1 MPPSVKFT
9 KDEIVNAALQVVR
22 EKGTAALTTRQI
34 AAVLGVSTR
43 PIFTYF
49 QNMRQVQEAVRQAAQ
64 ALYHSYIKKGLEQVH
79 PFIGLGEQ
87 YIRFATQE
95 PELYRLLFL
104 PLAPGSENK
113 AMEEME
119 RTQNLVLEF
128 LQQIYQLDEAAAKR
142 FFRDVWLVAHSLAAL
157 IVTNCCPYS
166 PEEIRQILTS
176 VSLSVCK
183 ACKEIPEFVTNH
195 LDRDTL
201 FRSIIEKE

>member
-9 KDEIVNAALQVVR
+9 KEEIVNAALQVVR

-49 QNMRQVQEAVRQAAQ
+49 QNMQQVQEAVRQAAQ

-95 PELYRLLFL
+95 PGLYRLLFL

>member
-9 KDEIVNAALQVVR
+9 KEEIVNAALQVVR
-22 EKGTAALTTRQI
+22 EKGTTALTTRQI

-49 QNMRQVQEAVRQAAQ
+49 QNMQQVQEAVRQAAQ

-142 FFRDVWLVAHSLAAL
+142 FFWDVWLVAHSLAAL

-195 LDRDTL
+195 LDRNTL